1 MSEAEFRAALDPV
14 AIVNSRATLGGPQ
27 PAEMARMLKDADA
40 RLAEQDA
47 WIKARRLHI
56 QQALDGLDRQFDVI
70 VSSAAQQAE
79 K

>member
-1 MSEAEFRAALDPV
+1 M
-14 AIVNSRATLGGPQ
+14 T
-27 PAEMARMLKDADA
+27 RMLKDAGA
-40 RLAEQDA
+40 RLAEQDV
-47 WIKARRLHI
+47 WIKTRRLHI